1 MRSSGKRTRA
11 RGKAAR
17 EKAFRYEFRASTPVT
32 RTKFSSSRHEM
43 NRAIYIIMVPVVF
56 VAVGY
61 ILIFRAV
68 GLAPGYGRLLVA
80 MALFVGLAWWMVR
93 KSAKTS
99 RPQK

>member
-1 MRSSGKRTRA
+1 
-11 RGKAAR
+11 
-17 EKAFRYEFRASTPVT
+17 
-32 RTKFSSSRHEM
+32 M

-61 ILIFRAV
+61 ILIFHAV

-80 MALFVGLAWWMVR
+80 MALFAGVAWWMVR

-99 RPQK
+99 GPQKSKND

>member
-1 MRSSGKRTRA
+1 
-11 RGKAAR
+11 
-17 EKAFRYEFRASTPVT
+17 
-32 RTKFSSSRHEM
+32 M
-43 NRAIYIIMVPVVF
+43 NRAIYIIMVPVAL

-61 ILIFRAV
+61 ILIFRTL

-80 MALFVGLAWWMVR
+80 TALFLGVAWWMVR

>member
-1 MRSSGKRTRA
+1 MPSSGKRIRA
-11 RGKAAR
+11 RRNTAR
-17 EKAFRYEFRASTPVT
+17 QSDFRHTLRPSALVT
-32 RTKFSSSRHEM
+32 RTKFPSNRHEM

-61 ILIFRAV
+61 ILIFRVV

>member
-1 MRSSGKRTRA
+1 
-11 RGKAAR
+11 
-17 EKAFRYEFRASTPVT
+17 
-32 RTKFSSSRHEM
+32 M

-61 ILIFRAV
+61 ILIFRAA

>member
-1 MRSSGKRTRA
+1 
-11 RGKAAR
+11 
-17 EKAFRYEFRASTPVT
+17 
-32 RTKFSSSRHEM
+32 M
-43 NRAIYIIMVPVVF
+43 NRAIYIIMVPVVL

-80 MALFVGLAWWMVR
+80 MALLVGVAWWMVR
-93 KSAKTS
+93 KSAKNS

>member
-1 MRSSGKRTRA
+1 
-11 RGKAAR
+11 
-17 EKAFRYEFRASTPVT
+17 
-32 RTKFSSSRHEM
+32 M
-43 NRAIYIIMVPVVF
+43 NRAIYIIMVPVVL

-61 ILIFRAV
+61 ILIFRTL

-80 MALFVGLAWWMVR
+80 IALFAGVALWMVR